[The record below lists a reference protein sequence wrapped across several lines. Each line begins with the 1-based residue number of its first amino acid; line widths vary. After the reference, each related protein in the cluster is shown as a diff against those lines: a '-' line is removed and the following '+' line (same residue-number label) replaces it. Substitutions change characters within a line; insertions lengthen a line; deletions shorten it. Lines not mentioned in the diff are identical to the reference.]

1 MNSAQYGDSVNIM
14 MTFPVPLNQAILD
27 LLHRYRHFNSLKLG
41 LIYLDLV
48 LRLLVLMIGRMN
60 VKD

>member
-1 MNSAQYGDSVNIM
+1 VNIM